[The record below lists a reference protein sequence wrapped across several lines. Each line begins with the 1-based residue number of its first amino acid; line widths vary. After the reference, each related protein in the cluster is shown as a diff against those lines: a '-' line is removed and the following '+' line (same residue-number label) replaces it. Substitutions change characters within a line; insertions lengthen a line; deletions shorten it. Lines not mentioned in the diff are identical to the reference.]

1 MFQRRATSLQPPNRR
16 YSSLSHFL
24 PVISFPVE
32 AFSVVVRRLQ
42 VAAFGPTAPLA
53 FLRGPTL
60 YLLIS
65 KGLAR
70 KSDFWHVFLGI
81 GRINFPPGGYPLSF
95 YALRRSGCLRLPRRG
110 AYADCAERWG
120 P

>member
-1 MFQRRATSLQPPNRR
+1 MFQHRATSVQPPNRR

-24 PVISFPVE
+24 PAISFPVE

-53 FLRGPTL
+53 FLRGPTV

-65 KGLAR
+65 TGLAR
-70 KSDFWHVFLGI
+70 RRDFLACIFRHWPHQFSSWRESLEFFCSSQVRIPEAAKARGI
-81 GRINFPPGGYPLSF
+81 RR
-95 YALRRSGCLRLPRRG
+95 LR
-110 AYADCAERWG
+110 
-120 P
+120 